1 MVELSGYA
9 MSDAARALAFYA
21 IALAL
26 SALVLG
32 LSSWLGEAS
41 PLVTMLTPALAL
53 LAMMAVTGEGGS
65 RQAWRS
71 LGFHRAAW
79 AYWPIAAGLPAAVL
93 VAAYGLTWATGL
105 GHLAVPEM
113 PGGYPQVA
121 ARLGLG
127 FCFGLVLAMGE
138 EIGWRGYMLPRLLAA
153 AGVLP
158 AMLVVGFLHGVWHM
172 PLLLGTPY
180 YHSAGNPVV
189 VVPMF
194 LATLTLAGVVFG
206 WLRLASESV
215 WPVAIAHAA
224 WNFVWGILAEMTK
237 GAPDTLEY
245 VAGESGILPLAG
257 LAIVAALLVRRMPKR
272 LAAQPVA

>member
-1 MVELSGYA
+1 

-26 SALVLG
+26 SALVAG
-32 LSSWLGEAS
+32 LSSWLREAS
-41 PLVTMLTPALAL
+41 PLVTMLTPTLAVL
-53 LAMMAVTGEGGS
+53 VILAVTREGAS
-65 RQAWRS
+65 RQEWGS
-71 LGFHRAAW
+71 LGVHRAAW

-105 GHLAVPEM
+105 GHVAVPETA
-113 PGGYPQVA
+113 GGFPQVA
-121 ARLGLG
+121 LRLGIG

-180 YHSAGNPVV
+180 YHGAGNPVV

-206 WLRLASESV
+206 WLRLASGSV
-215 WPVAIAHAA
+215 WPVAVAHAA
-224 WNFVWGILAEMTK
+224 WNFVWNILAEMTQ
-237 GAPDTLEY
+237 GPSDTLEY

-257 LAIVAALLVRRMPKR
+257 LVVVAALLMRRLPAT
-272 LAAQPVA
+272 AAQPVA